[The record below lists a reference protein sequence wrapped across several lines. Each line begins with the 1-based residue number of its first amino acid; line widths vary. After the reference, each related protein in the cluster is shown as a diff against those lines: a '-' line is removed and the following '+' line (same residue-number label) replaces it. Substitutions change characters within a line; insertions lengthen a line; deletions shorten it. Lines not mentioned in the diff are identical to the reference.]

1 MAIEK
6 FKLKGTKYVIEKDPD
21 SILDYVVDFTDFLTP
36 VEDNIDSVEV
46 VQESGGVSV
55 ESTVIDGKIVTAWV
69 SGGEITVAGAYASA
83 TFRITTDNTPP
94 RVEDRTLYFDIK
106 ER

>member
-21 SILDYVVDFTDFLTP
+21 SILDYVIDFTDFLTP
-36 VEDNIDSVEV
+36 VGDSIDSVEV
-46 VQESGGVSV
+46 VDELGGVSV
-55 ESTVIDGKIVTAWV
+55 ESTAIDGRIVTAWV
-69 SGGEITVAGAYASA
+69 SGGDITVAGAYASA
-83 TFRITTDNTPP
+83 TFRITTNNTPP